1 MEAEAERATSFDIF
15 TAAAVPFGKFRGECG
30 ALGVIPA
37 HKPCAAPK
45 SHRPC
50 IVKRLVPLVL
60 GILAKNS
67 DRRAAHIFVDPF
79 VVRAKRAPSR
89 MPAVVLLHE
98 IGIELPVCN
107 EEKRLP
113 LSRRRQFHGAAPT
126 AAVRRRN
133 PPPWRLRRG
142 SSCPRGARRPGT
154 ALRQGSQAG
163 DADRE

>member
-30 ALGVIPA
+30 ALGVISA

-50 IVKRLVPLVL
+50 VVKRLVPLVL

-79 VVRAKRAPSR
+79 VVRAKRAPTR

-113 LSRRRQFHGAAPT
+113 LSRRRLFHRHSTSTSLERSLPSASFQE
-126 AAVRRRN
+126 RR
-133 PPPWRLRRG
+133 
-142 SSCPRGARRPGT
+142 
-154 ALRQGSQAG
+154 
-163 DADRE
+163 

>member
-1 MEAEAERATSFDIF
+1 MEAETERAPRLDIF

-37 HKPCAAPK
+37 HKPCATPK

-79 VVRAKRAPSR
+79 VVRAKCAPPR
-89 MPAVVLLHE
+89 VPAVVLLHE
-98 IGIELPVCN
+98 IGIELPVRD
-107 EEKRLP
+107 ERERIP
-113 LSRRRQFHGAAPT
+113 LSRRRLFHRYWTSTSLERSLPSAPFQE
-126 AAVRRRN
+126 RR
-133 PPPWRLRRG
+133 
-142 SSCPRGARRPGT
+142 
-154 ALRQGSQAG
+154 
-163 DADRE
+163 